1 MSTTLAIY
9 TTLVIDNLLEFLLET
24 AINFGNQD
32 DTVILPEKLTDSL
45 RFDKLAEFK
54 YCLKAL
60 KAFTFLVNNMDYIK
74 KFLAKQLNM
83 MSEQF
88 ARIQPNYESNIN
100 QNICKFIDQACEIFR
115 FLAHK
120 WDNIK
125 TLENDT
131 ANKTSVKKSLDLTA
145 AVHRNSVPIFARSV
159 DQDERSLASNDSESG
174 RLTSRF
180 KAFNP
185 FVHSK
190 QKKKS
195 DFLLILN
202 ETLNVCARIKVANNW
217 SNKKLASLGKDLI
230 GSVLLELNLTEE
242 LLHLDILDD
251 KNSKCSADAEF
262 LIEKIFEKIFPIE
275 SELGIN

>member
-1 MSTTLAIY
+1 
-9 TTLVIDNLLEFLLET
+9 
-24 AINFGNQD
+24 
-32 DTVILPEKLTDSL
+32 
-45 RFDKLAEFK
+45 
-54 YCLKAL
+54 
-60 KAFTFLVNNMDYIK
+60 MDYIK
-74 KFLAKQLNM
+74 KFLAKHLNM

-88 ARIQPNYESNIN
+88 ARIQPDYESNIN
-100 QNICKFIDQACEIFR
+100 QNFCKYIDQACGIFR

-120 WDNIK
+120 WDNIT

-131 ANKTSVKKSLDLTA
+131 ANKTSIKKSLDLNT
-145 AVHRNSVPIFARSV
+145 AVHKNSIPIFASSV
-159 DQDERSLASNDSESG
+159 DQDELSLASNDSQSS

-202 ETLNVCARIKVANNW
+202 ETLNVCARIKVANKW
-217 SNKKLASLGKDLI
+217 SNKKLTSLGKDLL
-230 GSVLLELNLTEE
+230 GPVLLELDLTEE

-251 KNSKCSADAEF
+251 KNCKYSADAEV
-262 LIEKIFEKIFPIE
+262 LIEQIFKKIFPIE
-275 SELGIN
+275 LEN